1 MFMLFIFAALLAIVG
16 VVFFAM
22 GLASAAPGDKG
33 FFEGLG
39 AVLALV
45 GAVLIV
51 VSCARYVPTG
61 HTGVVTVFGKV
72 EDRVLDSGLEFMAPW
87 KKVIKM
93 DNRTQKE
100 TVELTFFSSDIQE
113 VKATYTINYQISK
126 ADAMTIYS
134 TIGKDYYDK
143 IIAPTV
149 QESVK
154 IVGALYTAEQLVG
167 NRNELAMGIEAD
179 LTDKLIQNNI
189 VVKGTAIEDMDF
201 TDAFTNAVEAKQVAA
216 QNKLKAETEAA
227 QKVVEAEAAAEVKR
241 IQTDAEAYE
250 VKVRAEAEAEANRKI
265 AESLTEGLID
275 YTYATG
281 WDGKLPTYMM
291 GEGTV
296 PVMNVGD

>member
-1 MFMLFIFAALLAIVG
+1 MFILFIIAVLVAITGVIFFGCGLTAADPSDKSFMKIFGSILAII
-16 VVFFAM
+16 
-22 GLASAAPGDKG
+22 
-33 FFEGLG
+33 G
-39 AVLALV
+39 A
-45 GAVLIV
+45 GLIV

-72 EDRVLDSGLEFMAPW
+72 EDRVLDSGIEFMAPW
-87 KKVIKM
+87 KKVVKM
-93 DNRTQKE
+93 DNRVQKE
-100 TVELTFFSSDIQE
+100 TIELSCFSSDIQE
-113 VKATYTINYQISK
+113 VTMTYTINYQISK

-134 TIGKDYYDK
+134 TIGKDYYSK
-143 IIAPTV
+143 VVTPCIM
-149 QESVK
+149 ESIK
-154 IVGALYTAEQLVG
+154 IVSARYTAEELVG
-167 NRNELAMGIEAD
+167 IRNELAMGIEDD
-179 LTDKLIQNNI
+179 LRAKLLAYNI
-189 VVKGTAIEDMDF
+189 ETVSTSIEDMDF

-296 PVMNVGD
+296 PVMNVD

>member
-1 MFMLFIFAALLAIVG
+1 MFILFIIAVVFAILG
-16 VVFFAM
+16 VVFFLSSK
-22 GLASAAPGDKG
+22 GQKYDEDKKFFKILGIILVVIGIASAV
-33 FFEGLG
+33 F
-39 AVLALV
+39 
-45 GAVLIV
+45 
-51 VSCARYVPTG
+51 SCARFVPTG

-72 EDRVLDSGLEFMAPW
+72 ENYTLDSGIEFMAPW

-93 DNRTQKE
+93 DNRTQKV
-100 TVELTFFSSDIQE
+100 TVDLTFFSSDIQE
-113 VKATYTINYQISK
+113 VQATYTINYQISK

-134 TIGKDYYDK
+134 TVGKDYYDK

-149 QESVK
+149 MESVK
-154 IVGALYTAEQLVG
+154 IVGAQYTAEELVG

-250 VKVRAEAEAEANRKI
+250 TKVRAEAEAEANRKI
-265 AESLTEGLID
+265 AESLTDGLIE

-296 PVMNVGD
+296 PVMNVD

>member
-1 MFMLFIFAALLAIVG
+1 MFMLFIFATLLAIAGVG
-16 VVFFAM
+16 FLGY
-22 GLASAAPGDKG
+22 GLFTKVADDKG
-33 FFEGLG
+33 FFTGLG
-39 AVLALV
+39 VVLAFV
-45 GAVLIV
+45 GAVLIA
-51 VSCARYVPTG
+51 VSCARFVPTG
-61 HTGVVTVFGKV
+61 YTGIVTTFGKV
-72 EDRVLDSGLEFMAPW
+72 ENYTLDAGIEFMAPW
-87 KKVIKM
+87 KKVVKM
-93 DNRTQKE
+93 DNRTQKV
-100 TVELTFFSSDIQE
+100 TVDLTFFSSDIQE
-113 VKATYTINYQISK
+113 VQATYTINYQISK

-134 TIGKDYYDK
+134 TVGKDYYDK

-149 QESVK
+149 MESVK
-154 IVGALYTAEQLVG
+154 IVGALYTAEELVG
-167 NRNELAMGIEAD
+167 NRNELAMGIEQD

>member
-1 MFMLFIFAALLAIVG
+1 MIILFVIAALVAIVG
-16 VVFFAM
+16 IGFLGY
-22 GLASAAPGDKG
+22 GLFTKVAEDKG
-33 FFEGLG
+33 FCSVTGI
-39 AVLALV
+39 VLAIV
-45 GAVLIV
+45 GAVLIA
-51 VSCARYVPTG
+51 VSCARFVPTG
-61 HTGVVTVFGKV
+61 YTGIVTTFGKV
-72 EDRVLDSGLEFMAPW
+72 ENYTLDAGIEFMAPW
-87 KKVIKM
+87 KKVVKM
-93 DNRTQKE
+93 DNRTQKV
-100 TVELTFFSSDIQE
+100 TVDLTFFSSDIQE
-113 VKATYTINYQISK
+113 VQATYTINYQISK

-134 TIGKDYYDK
+134 TVGKDYYDK

-149 QESVK
+149 MESVK
-154 IVGALYTAEQLVG
+154 IVGAQYTAEELVG

-179 LTDKLIQNNI
+179 LTEKLIQNNI

>member
-1 MFMLFIFAALLAIVG
+1 MIILFVIAALLAIVG
-16 VVFFAM
+16 IGFLGY
-22 GLASAAPGDKG
+22 GLFTKVAEDKG
-33 FFEGLG
+33 FCSVTGI
-39 AVLALV
+39 VLAII
-45 GAVLIV
+45 GAVLIA
-51 VSCARYVPTG
+51 VSCARFVPTG

-72 EDRVLDSGLEFMAPW
+72 ENYTLDSGIEFMAPW

-93 DNRTQKE
+93 DNRTQKV
-100 TVELTFFSSDIQE
+100 TVDLTFFSSDIQE
-113 VKATYTINYQISK
+113 VQATYTINYQISK

-134 TIGKDYYDK
+134 TVGKDYYDK

-149 QESVK
+149 MESVK
-154 IVGALYTAEQLVG
+154 IVGAQYTAEELVG

-265 AESLTEGLID
+265 AESLTEDLID

-296 PVMNVGD
+296 PVMNVRD